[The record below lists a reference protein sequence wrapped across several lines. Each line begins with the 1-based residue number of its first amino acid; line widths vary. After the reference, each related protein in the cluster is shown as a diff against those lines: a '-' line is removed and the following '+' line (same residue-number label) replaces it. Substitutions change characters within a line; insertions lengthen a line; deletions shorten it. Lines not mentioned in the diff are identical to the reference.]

1 VVLIENRKG
10 EMVVRREVK
19 YVYGFQ
25 AEIDRL
31 YGWGLQWGRGY
42 KSKV

>member
-1 VVLIENRKG
+1 
-10 EMVVRREVK
+10 VK

>member
-1 VVLIENRKG
+1 MLENVKG
-10 EMVVRREVK
+10 ELMVRREVK

-25 AEIDRL
+25 AELDRL

-42 KSKV
+42 KTTA

>member
-1 VVLIENRKG
+1 
-10 EMVVRREVK
+10 MVRREVK

-25 AEIDRL
+25 SEIDRL

-42 KSKV
+42 KSTGTR